1 MQLNETEIENI
12 KKLAH
17 LQIIRNHR
25 PGHHW
30 LNLSRDEFYKSAGLF
45 LSDIR
50 TGEKG
55 FTLSALLLF
64 GKEEIIQS
72 AVPHYKI
79 DALLRREDTSRYD
92 DRENIR
98 CNLIEAY
105 EVLLNFVNKHLT
117 DKFYMQGDQRISLR
131 EKIFREIIANL
142 LIHRE
147 YTNAH
152 PATFIIYKDKV
163 EVKNAN
169 KPHLMGK
176 LIPGNFEPYPKN
188 PNLAKFLYK
197 WQGLRI

>member
-92 DRENIR
+92 DRENI
-98 CNLIEAY
+98 
-105 EVLLNFVNKHLT
+105 
-117 DKFYMQGDQRISLR
+117 M
-131 EKIFREIIANL
+131 
-142 LIHRE
+142 
-147 YTNAH
+147 
-152 PATFIIYKDKV
+152 
-163 EVKNAN
+163 
-169 KPHLMGK
+169 
-176 LIPGNFEPYPKN
+176 
-188 PNLAKFLYK
+188 
-197 WQGLRI
+197 